1 MDALDMNEIWRGL
14 TLSSFFELVKDFREL
29 ERHFVPYMGETITKL
44 NLVTVRYV
52 GKRDRRQ
59 NK

>member
-1 MDALDMNEIWRGL
+1 MKSGAL